1 MSKDSIEL
9 DYEYSLFTK
18 EDPIKL
24 LRDDAKRLSIPKKF
38 KIAPHIRRAEALVKQ
53 ASKFRD
59 IIIDEN
65 NSNNIV
71 LGYTFASFF
80 GEKIDKNVFLAIPRD
95 PAYDFLRYINNTPL
109 NEDDKYMK
117 KVTALILSHS
127 ESINAFVK
135 AFLSIRLA
143 QGELDKLK

>member
-1 MSKDSIEL
+1 M
-9 DYEYSLFTK
+9 
-18 EDPIKL
+18 
-24 LRDDAKRLSIPKKF
+24 R
-38 KIAPHIRRAEALVKQ
+38 
-53 ASKFRD
+53 
-59 IIIDEN
+59 
-65 NSNNIV
+65 
-71 LGYTFASFF
+71 YTFASFF